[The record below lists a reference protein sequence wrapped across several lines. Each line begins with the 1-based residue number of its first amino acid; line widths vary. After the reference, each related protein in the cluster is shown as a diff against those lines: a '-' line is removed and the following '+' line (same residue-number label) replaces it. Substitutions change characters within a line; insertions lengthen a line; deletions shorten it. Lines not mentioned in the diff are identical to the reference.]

1 MKQHQ
6 KQLMM
11 EHLELEADWL
21 KQNLRREKVSQ
32 QNTGQHTIHLNQKK
46 GEGNC
51 PPGYSENQVQ
61 WMSPLYSVR
70 NVEAIREQ
78 MHQIDGVFKML
89 IEVHREYSSSLPLE
103 MQEQDGEWFDDIE
116 EKNDVIQK

>member
-1 MKQHQ
+1 
-6 KQLMM
+6 
-11 EHLELEADWL
+11 
-21 KQNLRREKVSQ
+21 
-32 QNTGQHTIHLNQKK
+32 
-46 GEGNC
+46 
-51 PPGYSENQVQ
+51 
-61 WMSPLYSVR
+61 MSPLYSVR

-89 IEVHREYSSSLPLE
+89 IEVHRENSSSLPLE

>member
-1 MKQHQ
+1 
-6 KQLMM
+6 
-11 EHLELEADWL
+11 
-21 KQNLRREKVSQ
+21 
-32 QNTGQHTIHLNQKK
+32 
-46 GEGNC
+46 
-51 PPGYSENQVQ
+51 
-61 WMSPLYSVR
+61 MSPLYSVR

-116 EKNDVIQK
+116 GKNDVIQK

>member
-1 MKQHQ
+1 
-6 KQLMM
+6 
-11 EHLELEADWL
+11 
-21 KQNLRREKVSQ
+21 
-32 QNTGQHTIHLNQKK
+32 
-46 GEGNC
+46 
-51 PPGYSENQVQ
+51 
-61 WMSPLYSVR
+61 MSPLYSVR